1 MSTPSGSLRLR
12 QKASL
17 SESLNGLKSG
27 TSSKP
32 LSKRPSF
39 TSSASSSL
47 TSSQRLRFNQP
58 RAEAVF
64 DQSTPFSTIR
74 LMMARASKSPNDPAP
89 AQLFRQVMDYFGT
102 DDDHMMTMLQH
113 QLQTSHLQE
122 NSNPSE
128 SSAIKDMIS
137 SQTNS
142 GTSTPAGD
150 LGSKSREL
158 SNAEIMLYI
167 STMLG
172 HLPRGTPEGVLKLEE
187 LFDTKFYD
195 GDSDGLGYV
204 SDCEPCDIDETIVD
218 IQSSQ
223 QQLGEEKM
231 VLGEKR
237 VVRRPVDEN
246 YDMD

>member
-27 TSSKP
+27 DSSKP

-39 TSSASSSL
+39 ASSASGSL
-47 TSSQRLRFNQP
+47 TDSQRLRLRQS

-64 DQSTPFSTIR
+64 EQTTPFSTIR

-102 DDDHMMTMLQH
+102 DDDQMMAMLQN
-113 QLQTSHLQE
+113 QLQASHLQE
-122 NSNPSE
+122 NSNPSD
-128 SSAIKDMIS
+128 SSTTKDNSS
-137 SQTNS
+137 SQVNS
-142 GTSTPAGD
+142 GASTPAVE
-150 LGSKSREL
+150 LGPKSREL
-158 SNAEIMLYI
+158 SNAEIMVYI

-172 HLPRGTPEGVLKLEE
+172 HLPRQTPEGVLKLEE

-204 SDCEPCDIDETIVD
+204 SDCEPCDFDETIVD
-218 IQSSQ
+218 LQSSQ
-223 QQLGEEKM
+223 QHCGDEKVVLEEK
-231 VLGEKR
+231 KA
-237 VVRRPVDEN
+237 VRRPVDED
-246 YDMD
+246 YDME